1 MNTLLLIN
9 LCLKIKVNETFDGL
23 GDTLF
28 CHWKMAMNKEKI
40 TASSVNKFIRENAPR
55 NRLWDSELGG
65 FYLLSLTDGRGAWRV
80 KYRGLDGK
88 PREATIG
95 QYPAMTP
102 EQEYDHAVNALNELL
117 DAGGADEHHPLAVLV
132 TLLSDFIADYED
144 KQTPRPTIIGRAMLA
159 FLMEQHGLKQAAL
172 SEIGSQG
179 VVSELLSGKRELTT
193 KHIKLLASRFNVPV
207 SVFIQQSL

>member
-1 MNTLLLIN
+1 
-9 LCLKIKVNETFDGL
+9 
-23 GDTLF
+23 
-28 CHWKMAMNKEKI
+28 
-40 TASSVNKFIRENAPR
+40 
-55 NRLWDSELGG
+55 
-65 FYLLSLTDGRGAWRV
+65 
-80 KYRGLDGK
+80 
-88 PREATIG
+88 
-95 QYPAMTP
+95 MTP

-144 KQTPRPTIIGRAMLA
+144 KQTPRPTITGRAMLA

>member
-1 MNTLLLIN
+1 MLAIQEITQHIN
-9 LCLKIKVNETFDGL
+9 ALRAQVPLSPIET
-23 GDTLF
+23 
-28 CHWKMAMNKEKI
+28 EK
-40 TASSVNKFIRENAPR
+40 
-55 NRLWDSELGG
+55 
-65 FYLLSLTDGRGAWRV
+65 
-80 KYRGLDGK
+80 
-88 PREATIG
+88 
-95 QYPAMTP
+95 
-102 EQEYDHAVNALNELL
+102 EYDHAVNALNELL